1 MNYLAHI
8 YLARQSDEAMIGAL
22 LGDFAGAGYAGDYT
36 PEIEREIAIHRKVD
50 TYTDSHPVVLAAKE
64 LFEPGRRRF
73 AGILLD
79 MFYDHVLL
87 VNWAQYNDQPGDQSA
102 GELIARF
109 YRALQEHRTILPERL
124 QRMLPYM
131 IEQDWL
137 GSYHELA
144 GVEMAA
150 ARVSQRLSRNG
161 ELLRAGL
168 DDVRRNYASLSA
180 GFNEFFPDLI
190 GFAGRTRAQMQADAG

>member
-8 YLARQSDEAMIGAL
+8 YLASQSDEAMIGAL
-22 LGDFAGAGYAGDYT
+22 LGDFAKADYAGAYT

-50 TYTDSHPVVLAAKE
+50 GYTDSHPVVLAAKE

-79 MFYDHVLL
+79 MFYDHVLI
-87 VNWAQYNDQPGDQSA
+87 VNWPRYSAQPVDD
-102 GELIARF
+102 LIARF
-109 YRALQEHRTILPERL
+109 YRALEARQAILPERL

-131 IEQDWL
+131 VGQDWL
-137 GSYHELA
+137 GSYRDLA
-144 GVEMAA
+144 GVELAA

-168 DDVRRNYASLSA
+168 EDLRGNYAALSE
-180 GFNEFFPDLI
+180 GFHAFFPDLI
-190 GFAGRTRAQMQADAG
+190 GFAGRTRAQLQV

>member
-8 YLARQSDEAMIGAL
+8 YLASQSDEAMIGAL
-22 LGDFAGAGYAGDYT
+22 LGDFAKADYAGEYT

-50 TYTDSHPVVLAAKE
+50 VYTDSHPVVLAAKE

-79 MFYDHVLL
+79 MFYDHVLI
-87 VNWAQYNDQPGDQSA
+87 VNWACYSERPVE
-102 GELIARF
+102 ELIERF
-109 YRALQEHRTILPERL
+109 YRALEDRRAMLPERL

-131 IEQDWL
+131 VGQDWL
-137 GSYHELA
+137 GSYREIA

-150 ARVSQRLSRNG
+150 SRVSQRLSRNG
-161 ELLRAGL
+161 ELLREGL
-168 DDVRRNYASLSA
+168 QDLRGNYAALSA
-180 GFNEFFPDLI
+180 GFHEFFPDLI
-190 GFAGRTRAQMQADAG
+190 GYAGEVRNRMMQE

>member
-8 YLARQSDEAMIGAL
+8 YLARQSDDAMIGAL
-22 LGDFAGAGYAGDYT
+22 LGDFATADYAGKYT
-36 PEIEREIAIHRKVD
+36 PEIEQEIAIHRKVD
-50 TYTDSHPVVLAAKE
+50 SYTHSHPVVLAAKE
-64 LFEPGRRRF
+64 QFEPGRRRF

-87 VNWAQYNDQPGDQSA
+87 ANWSRYSDQPADA
-102 GELIARF
+102 LIARF
-109 YRALQEHRTILPERL
+109 YAALEARRAILPERL

-131 IEQDWL
+131 IGQDWL

-144 GVEMAA
+144 GVEVAA

-168 DDVRRNYASLSA
+168 EDLREHYVSLSA
-180 GFNEFFPDLI
+180 GFHKFFPDLI
-190 GFAGRTRAQMQADAG
+190 DHVATVREQMQG

>member
-22 LGDFAGAGYAGDYT
+22 LGDFAGAGYVGDYT

-50 TYTDSHPVVLAAKE
+50 SYTDSHPVVLAAKE

-87 VNWAQYNDQPGDQSA
+87 ANWAQYSDRPA

-109 YRALQEHRTILPERL
+109 YAALQAHRAILPERL

-131 IEQDWL
+131 IGQDWL
-137 GSYHELA
+137 GSYQELA
-144 GVEMAA
+144 GVEFAA

-168 DDVRRNYASLSA
+168 EDLRENYESLSA
-180 GFNEFFPDLI
+180 GFHEFFPQLTR
-190 GFAGRTRAQMQADAG
+190 FVEETRANIVAAEHAAR